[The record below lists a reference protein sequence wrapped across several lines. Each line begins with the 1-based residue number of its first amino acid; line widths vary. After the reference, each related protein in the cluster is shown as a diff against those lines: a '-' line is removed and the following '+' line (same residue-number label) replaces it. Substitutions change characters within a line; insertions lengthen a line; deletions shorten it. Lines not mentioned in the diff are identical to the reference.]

1 MEKREIVV
9 ELGRKIKDAESRGR
23 SELTICV
30 EGAKSGLKLLSEPTL
45 GVLPKVPTS
54 EMRQV
59 IRDAMQS
66 GTSMDIYNAIYNEL
80 NKPKPMWA
88 WYAEVN
94 SGSTTSPLWEVR
106 IFRYDNKAD
115 AESNRTA
122 AVGIARSYRHVSTLL
137 EVPSDGKEGQNKYA

>member
-23 SELTICV
+23 SELSICV

-59 IRDAMQS
+59 IREAMQS
-66 GTSMDIYNAIYNEL
+66 GTSMDIYNAIYKEL

-94 SGSTTSPLWEVR
+94 PTGRTSPTWEVR
-106 IFRYDNKAD
+106 MFRYDNKGD
-115 AESNRTA
+115 AESNRTGA
-122 AVGIARSYRHVSTLL
+122 IGITHSYRNVSPLL
-137 EVPSDGKEGQNKYA
+137 EVPSDGKEGQNQYA